1 MAGHQFSAPIA
12 RAAQLDQCVVV
23 QSLRQWVMP
32 FLPSQ
37 SPCCS
42 HPLSVAPLFLSAE
55 AFPGRQFLTHAACS
69 SSTSGH
75 LPPSASARPWSPGDR
90 APHMDVPPARDL
102 SKPAPSPSVIPS
114 ARHGIMVA
122 GKPLRVFT
130 STPGSSLLGARPPGM
145 HNPSSLARLDSSREQ
160 PLSSPCPTSPV
171 SSHLCAR
178 LQVQAPFP

>member
-23 QSLRQWVMP
+23 QSLRQWVMSFP
-32 FLPSQ
+32 PSQ
-37 SPCCS
+37 SPYCS
-42 HPLSVAPLFLSAE
+42 HPLSVAPLFL
-55 AFPGRQFLTHAACS
+55 THAASS

-75 LPPSASARPWSPGDR
+75 LPPSASARPWSPSDR
-90 APHMDVPPARDL
+90 APHMDAPPARDL
-102 SKPAPSPSVIPS
+102 SKPAPSPSVISS
-114 ARHGIMVA
+114 ARHGSMVA